1 MQFKIGIGL
10 IVISSLLYAS
20 LLAVPFLKISVTAKL
35 SITPV
40 IVIIGEILFWVGGIL
55 VGKEVIMKYRK
66 NINPKNW
73 FKKDEPPVP

>member
-1 MQFKIGIGL
+1 MQFKTGIGL
-10 IVISSLLYAS
+10 IVISFLLYAS

-55 VGKEVIMKYRK
+55 VGKEFIMKYRK
-66 NINPKNW
+66 NINQKTW
-73 FKKDEPPVP
+73 FKKGESPSP